1 MALCAPV
8 TCGESGH
15 RPRVKRTSTNSAQLA
30 PAAVELPAQLPA
42 MIPAAEQLPA
52 QLPVSA
58 CQQTFNFS
66 HGSEAFRKG
75 FVDEMSNGV
84 ESSANG
90 EDQGSRVLNLKLPH
104 SRRAPLRRASGTPGG
119 SDSRRP
125 TFLGMPPERWY
136 YVTFRTCTSF
146 CTRRREG
153 HADASFPG
161 TSTKIME
168 SRNFSWH
175 LAGRRDVLLNQLRS
189 PQLKGS
195 ST

>member
-15 RPRVKRTSTNSAQLA
+15 RPRVPRTSTNSAQLI
-30 PAAVELPAQLPA
+30 PAALQLPAELPA
-42 MIPAAEQLPA
+42 MICLPTD
-52 QLPVSA
+52 VGMF
-58 CQQTFNFS
+58 T
-66 HGSEAFRKG
+66 SEAFLG